1 MEVLGLIAIPGW
13 LLTICIICLSLYL
26 YTTYK
31 QSIFRRHGIPGPKP
45 IPFLGNLPEIMKNGL
60 FETDRENVRKHGK
73 YFGTFIGNIP
83 TIMVS
88 DPEIIKE
95 ISVKQFS
102 NFEDRD
108 QSIAVPKFWMKSL
121 NHAVSDHWRF
131 LRNTISPTFSTGK
144 IRRLEPILHKCL
156 DTFVKV
162 LDQKVTET
170 DVLDLQP
177 VFGALTLDIVCSSS
191 FGIEINSQEN
201 LDDPFVKNAREIFNV
216 NVGANPLFLIN
227 FLFPETKH
235 ILKQFDITSSKSIR
249 YIKAVIQKVIEER
262 KAAGSSEFSDLLQL
276 MIDAHHDAEQH
287 SDETKNDHQEADE
300 GSEQLRTDDAW
311 KRPLTEDEI
320 LANSILF
327 LLAGYET
334 TASTLTWLA
343 YCLATDMEV
352 QEKLIAEIDQTLGD
366 EKPKHDDVM
375 RLQYLDRVLWETLRL
390 YTPITRTDRQ
400 VVKDTVICG
409 KKFLGGMSV
418 TFPVVGIHHLPEF
431 WPDPEKFDPER
442 FSPEN
447 KEKMSTFAYLPFG
460 LGPRSCI
467 GMRLAILIVKMAI
480 VTLLQRYKIE
490 PSEKLQIPPKI
501 SKTVIVRPEDGMWL
515 KFIKRSTMQ

>member
-1 MEVLGLIAIPGW
+1 
-13 LLTICIICLSLYL
+13 
-26 YTTYK
+26 
-31 QSIFRRHGIPGPKP
+31 
-45 IPFLGNLPEIMKNGL
+45 
-60 FETDRENVRKHGK
+60 
-73 YFGTFIGNIP
+73 
-83 TIMVS
+83 MVS
-88 DPEIIKE
+88 DTEIIKE
-95 ISVKQFS
+95 IFVKQFS
-102 NFEDRD
+102 NFQDRT
-108 QSIAVPKFWMKSL
+108 QSIAVPKFWMLSL
-121 NHAVSDHWRF
+121 NNAVGDHWRF

-144 IRRLEPILHKCL
+144 MRRKEPILHKCL
-156 DTFVKV
+156 DNFVKV

-191 FGIEINSQEN
+191 FGIEINSQGN
-201 LDDPFVKNAREIFNV
+201 PDDPFVKNAREVFNFNV
-216 NVGANPLFLIN
+216 GSSPLFFIN
-227 FLFPETKH
+227 FLFSETKH
-235 ILKQFDITSSKSIR
+235 ILKHFDITSSKSIR
-249 YIKAVIQKVIEER
+249 YIKAVTQKVIEER
-262 KAAGSSEFSDLLQL
+262 KAAGSSESSDLLQL

-287 SDETKNDHQEADE
+287 RDEAGNDHQEADE
-300 GSEQLRTDDAW
+300 ESEQRTDDAW

-327 LLAGYET
+327 LLAGYDT

-343 YCLATDMEV
+343 YCLATNMEV

-366 EKPKHDDVM
+366 EKPKHDDVIRM
-375 RLQYLDRVLWETLRL
+375 HYSDRVLSETLRL
-390 YTPITRTDRQ
+390 YTPTTRTNRQ

-418 TFPVVGIHHLPEF
+418 MFPVVGIHHLPEF

-460 LGPRSCI
+460 FGPRSCI
-467 GMRLAILIVKMAI
+467 GMRLAVLVVKMAI

-490 PSEKLQIPPKI
+490 PSEKLKIPPKI
-501 SKTVIVRPEDGMWL
+501 SKTVIVKPEDGMWL
-515 KFIKRSTMQ
+515 KLIKRSTM